1 MTNFVTLLV
10 EDDPLQ
16 REVIAEI
23 LQAEGFEVIQ
33 CSSAEAAELVVAQSG
48 PELRALIADNHL
60 AGQMTGME
68 LATYAKSRQPHMT
81 AIVMSGQP
89 LSVQSPEID
98 FLLKPF
104 PAARLIEA
112 LG

>member
-1 MTNFVTLLV
+1 MTNFVMLLV
-10 EDDPLQ
+10 EDDALQ

-23 LQAEGFEVIQ
+23 LQTEGYEVIQ

-48 PELRALIADNHL
+48 PELRAVIADNNL

-68 LATYAKSRQPHMT
+68 LAAYAKSRQPGMI

-89 LSVQSPEID
+89 LPVRSKDID

-104 PAARLIEA
+104 PAARLIES
-112 LG
+112 LR